1 MFKFGI
7 FDSHLLAW
15 LGWEKLVSQTGG
27 LCFAIEGSWIA
38 TGFDRALSLARVS
51 R

>member
-7 FDSHLLAW
+7 FDCQLLAW
-15 LGWEKLVSQTGG
+15 LAWEKLVQQTGG
-27 LCFAIEGSWIA
+27 LCFAIEGSSIA
-38 TGFDRALSLARVS
+38 TGFDRSLSLARVS